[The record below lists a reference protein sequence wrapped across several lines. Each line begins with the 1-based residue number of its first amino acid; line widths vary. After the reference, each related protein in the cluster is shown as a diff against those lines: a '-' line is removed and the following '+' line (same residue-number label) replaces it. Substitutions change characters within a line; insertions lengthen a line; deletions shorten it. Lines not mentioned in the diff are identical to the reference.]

1 MGIDLIVYHILIS
14 ASIVYNNSHTW
25 LVKVLA
31 LIFHNQIPNWS
42 DNQYFFTHT
51 MSYHSTLAISTHV
64 RQIIN

>member
-14 ASIVYNNSHTW
+14 ASMVYNNSHTS
-25 LVKVLA
+25 LVQVLTP
-31 LIFHNQIPNWS
+31 IFHNQIPNWS

-64 RQIIN
+64 SQLIN